1 MIMKGTMKMAYVA
14 YLRKS
19 RADLEAEAHGEG
31 DTFARHERILR
42 DLAGRQHIALAD
54 IYRELVSGETIA
66 ARPVMQRLLHEVESG
81 IWDGV
86 LVVEVERL
94 ARGDT
99 SDQGRVQ
106 KTFFYSNTLIV
117 TPLKTYDPANEYDQE
132 YFEFGLFMSRREYKT
147 INRRLQ
153 SGRLASIREG
163 KFPGNCPP
171 YGFVREKL
179 PNEKGWVLAPH
190 PEQAP
195 VVRQIFAWYADPEN
209 HLSVSRIAGR
219 LNAQHVPTCKGS
231 EWTISTVTR
240 ILQNPAHCGYIVWG
254 RRAEVKRM
262 EHGDVVKRRPWAQDY
277 EKVRGRHEP
286 LVDETTWNR
295 VQQMIA
301 ENPRRPVPKKR
312 ILQNPL
318 SGFVVCGLCGRK
330 MQRRPYQS
338 GRCASLICPR
348 AGCPNVASDIHLV
361 ETALREALR
370 TWLDGYK
377 AELSIDPARR
387 LSADLSTLQA
397 SLTDLLEQQQKNEA
411 MQQRAFE
418 LVEQGVYTTAVF
430 LERRQQLTAQRTG
443 LQAAAADLETKIA
456 TIEAERDAER
466 LLIPKIEHVL
476 DVYDCAESIQAK
488 NELLC
493 SVLEKVDYHKTTNSR
508 WNDENDLHLTIHPK
522 FPPARPHG

>member
-1 MIMKGTMKMAYVA
+1 MAYVA

-31 DTFARHERILR
+31 DTFARHERILL
-42 DLAGRQHIALAD
+42 DLAKRQHIALTD

-66 ARPVMQRLLHEVESG
+66 ARPVLQRLLQEVESG
-81 IWDGV
+81 LWDGV

-106 KTFFYSNTLIV
+106 KTFFYSSTLII
-117 TPLKTYDPANEYDQE
+117 TPMKTYDPSNEYDQE

-163 KFPGNCPP
+163 KFPGNRPP
-171 YGFVREKL
+171 YGFIREKL

-195 VVRQIFAWYADPEN
+195 VVQQIFAWYADPEN
-209 HLSVSRIAGR
+209 HIGASRIANR
-219 LNAQHVPTCKGS
+219 LNAQRIPTCKGN

-240 ILQNPAHCGYIVWG
+240 ILQNPAYCGYIIWG

-262 EHGDVVKRRPWAQDY
+262 EQGEILKSRPFSENF
-277 EKVRGRHEP
+277 EKVKGRHSP
-286 LVDETTWNR
+286 LINEITWNR

-301 ENPRRPVPKKR
+301 ENPRRPVPKKK
-312 ILQNPL
+312 IMQNPL
-318 SGFVVCGLCGRK
+318 SGLVVCSLCGRK

-338 GRCASLICPR
+338 GRQSSLICPQV
-348 AGCPNVASDIHLV
+348 GCPNVASDIKLV
-361 ETALREALR
+361 EIALLDALRK
-370 TWLDGYK
+370 WLDKYK
-377 AELSIDPARR
+377 AELSIEPDRR
-387 LSADLSTLQA
+387 LSADLSALQD
-397 SLTDLLEQQQKNEA
+397 SLADLRERQQKSAA

-418 LVEQGVYTTAVF
+418 LAEQGVYTTAVF
-430 LERRQQLTAQRTG
+430 LERQQQLTAQRNE
-443 LQAAAADLETKIA
+443 LQIAVDELECKAAELAL
-456 TIEAERDAER
+456 ERDTKQ
-466 LLIPKIEHVL
+466 LLIPKMEHVL
-476 DVYDCAESIQAK
+476 DVYACAESAEAK
-488 NELLC
+488 NELLS
-493 SVLEKVDYHKTTNSR
+493 SVLEKVDYQKTIRTR
-508 WNDENDLHLTIHPK
+508 WSTESDLTMTIHPK
-522 FPPARPHG
+522 FPSAHSYV